1 MEVIT
6 EESLEVQETGT
17 EESLEVPE
25 VNAEEPLEVSDQY
38 TAQTTSD
45 QYTAQT
51 SSVTEP
57 QQLAGLK
64 RPKWVMYFAPIVILL
79 AFVVTMALTSTVRQT
94 AAISTTEEATSAAEP
109 RYITNEPVG
118 VQTTGKTAA
127 LDAEPET
134 SATPEITNT
143 VKATH
148 IRPTR
153 IKRPS
158 LRGALVCTV
167 GTKLNRSLALPADGL
182 CDFAFFDS
190 LQRDGVNELAG
201 PFEENFRRFAEHAAR
216 HTTTEYGAGFDY
228 HAFEEMDDILS
239 DPATKGHLT
248 SLWKQRIFHF
258 GYLNTPYSD
267 FSHDK
272 FTQLLEIL
280 KTVSSVMRDK
290 STAERPSYTI
300 LVAAMHSDLWIKHAT
315 HVFRD
320 TFEPD
325 AVVLVGHLP
334 SRRSE
339 SESCEILPPTTL
351 VHYGRH
357 ASSPSLGDAHET
369 LRKLDSGGIRAALF
383 VSLAMFGRWY
393 KPRYQNPESKT
404 RGGSRRAFDYMQK
417 CRHDS
422 GDVLGSHV
430 QVCRD
435 SAYTIVHHKKEP
447 RGAVAYDPAAGKLLA
462 YDSPESLKQKLCIA
476 RSNVTAVKY
485 GFAAFNVEYEDGTNR
500 CGGGAFSRLQAL
512 RDLLNAFGRT
522 DMSTEAEDCIALAE
536 RDKPAKNMA

>member
-1 MEVIT
+1 
-6 EESLEVQETGT
+6 GH
-17 EESLEVPE
+17 
-25 VNAEEPLEVSDQY
+25 
-38 TAQTTSD
+38 
-45 QYTAQT
+45 
-51 SSVTEP
+51 
-57 QQLAGLK
+57 K

-79 AFVVTMALTSTVRQT
+79 AFVVTMTLTSTVRHT

-109 RYITNEPVG
+109 RYIANEPVG
-118 VQTTGKTAA
+118 VQTTGRTAA
-127 LDAEPET
+127 LDVEPET
-134 SATPEITNT
+134 STTSEITNT

-201 PFEENFRRFAEHAAR
+201 PFEENFRSFAEHAAR

-280 KTVSSVMRDK
+280 KTVSLLMRDK

-351 VHYGRH
+351 VHFGRH

-369 LRKLDSGGIRAALF
+369 LRKLDSSGIRAALF
-383 VSLAMFGRWY
+383 
-393 KPRYQNPESKT
+393 
-404 RGGSRRAFDYMQK
+404 K

-435 SAYTIVHHKKEP
+435 SAYTIVHHKEEP

-522 DMSTEAEDCIALAE
+522 DMSTEAEDCIAVAE
-536 RDKPAKNMA
+536 HVKPAKNMA